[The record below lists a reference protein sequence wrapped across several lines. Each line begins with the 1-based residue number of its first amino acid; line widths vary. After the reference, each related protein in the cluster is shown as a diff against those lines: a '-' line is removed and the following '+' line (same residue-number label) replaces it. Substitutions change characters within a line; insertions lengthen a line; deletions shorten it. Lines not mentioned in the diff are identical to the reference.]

1 MKLRL
6 WPLGGDSGG
15 VEPDHA
21 GLAWVPFSVR
31 SARLA
36 PRSVRCQKPGAPPL
50 AAFIAWNQGGVFS
63 ELINADR
70 GTVVAV
76 HSHNVAEICR
86 NPSSFSFFIQQYKF
100 KPGMKNGKP
109 VRVELTI
116 SLNFNESAN

>member
-1 MKLRL
+1 MPETRGAAACGVYRL
-6 WPLGGDSGG
+6 ES
-15 VEPDHA
+15 
-21 GLAWVPFSVR
+21 R
-31 SARLA
+31 
-36 PRSVRCQKPGAPPL
+36 
-50 AAFIAWNQGGVFS
+50 GVFS
-63 ELINADR
+63 ELTNADR